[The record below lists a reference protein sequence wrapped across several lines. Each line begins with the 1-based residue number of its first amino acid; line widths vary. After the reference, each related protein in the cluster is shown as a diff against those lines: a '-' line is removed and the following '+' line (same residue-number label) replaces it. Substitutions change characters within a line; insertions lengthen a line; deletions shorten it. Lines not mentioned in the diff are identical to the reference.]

1 MNQYGNKRY
10 KCVEPFVFDGGTDL
24 EYPVQEGTVWTVLNK
39 EDDMLYIQN
48 IGSSET
54 FRLSKELI
62 KRHFK
67 LEKDVDFEGF
77 DYMELVPYFNLEQK
91 QESILGIEGFN
102 APEEMEQIFFLGTQ
116 KIKVSTSK
124 KEEVERIKLENFITK
139 ALQAKS
145 EDSIKVRED
154 LNRFLDKLIETG
166 SKYIAGDTIN
176 MFKAI
181 RSIES
186 DSEFSYW
193 FVHNIQALW
202 I

>member
-10 KCVEPFVFDGGTDL
+10 KCVEPFVFDGGTDW
-24 EYPVQEGTVWTVLNK
+24 EYKVQEGTVWTVLNK
-39 EDDMLYIQN
+39 EDDVFYIQS

-62 KRHFK
+62 KKHFK

-91 QESILGIEGFN
+91 QESILGIEGVTV
-102 APEEMEQIFFLGTQ
+102 PEEMEQIFYLGTQ
-116 KIKVSTSK
+116 TFKVSTSE
-124 KEEVERIKLENFITK
+124 KEVVERIKLENFIIESLQTK
-139 ALQAKS
+139 N
-145 EDSIKVRED
+145 EDSIKVRKD

-166 SKYIAGDTIN
+166 SEYIVGDTIN

-193 FVHNIQALW
+193 FIHNIEALW

>member
-1 MNQYGNKRY
+1 MNQY
-10 KCVEPFVFDGGTDL
+10 E
-24 EYPVQEGTVWTVLNK
+24 
-39 EDDMLYIQN
+39 
-48 IGSSET
+48 
-54 FRLSKELI
+54 
-62 KRHFK
+62 
-67 LEKDVDFEGF
+67 FEGF

-91 QESILGIEGFN
+91 QENILGIEDFT
-102 APEEMEQIFFLGTQ
+102 ASEEMEQIFFLGTQ
-116 KIKVSTSK
+116 RFKVSTSN
-124 KEEVERIKLENFITK
+124 KEEVERIKLENFIMET
-139 ALQAKS
+139 LQAKN
-145 EDSIKVRED
+145 EDSIKVRKD

-166 SKYIAGDTIN
+166 SEYIVGDTIN

>member
-1 MNQYGNKRY
+1 MNQYENKRY

-24 EYPVQEGTVWTVLNK
+24 EYSVQEDTEWTVLNK
-39 EDDMLYIQN
+39 ENDMLHIQR
-48 IGSSET
+48 ISRSEI
-54 FRLSKELI
+54 FRLPKELFD
-62 KRHFK
+62 KHFK
-67 LEKDVDFEGF
+67 FEKDVDFVGF

-91 QESILGIEGFN
+91 QESILGIEDVTV
-102 APEEMEQIFFLGTQ
+102 PEEMEQIFYLGTQ
-116 KIKVSTSK
+116 TFKVSTSE
-124 KEEVERIKLENFITK
+124 KEVVERIKLENFIIESLQTK
-139 ALQAKS
+139 N
-145 EDSIKVRED
+145 EDSIKVRKD

-166 SKYIAGDTIN
+166 SEYIVGDTIN

-193 FVHNIQALW
+193 FIHNIEALW

>member
-1 MNQYGNKRY
+1 MNQY
-10 KCVEPFVFDGGTDL
+10 
-24 EYPVQEGTVWTVLNK
+24 
-39 EDDMLYIQN
+39 
-48 IGSSET
+48 
-54 FRLSKELI
+54 
-62 KRHFK
+62 
-67 LEKDVDFEGF
+67 DFEGF

-91 QESILGIEGFN
+91 QESLGIGDFN
-102 APEEMEQIFFLGTQ
+102 VPEEMEQTFFLGTQ
-116 KIKVSTSK
+116 RFKVSTSK
-124 KEEVERIKLENFITK
+124 KEEVERIKLENFITE
-139 ALQAKS
+139 ALQSKN
-145 EDSIKVRED
+145 EDSIKVRKD

-166 SKYIAGDTIN
+166 SEYIAEDTIN

>member
-1 MNQYGNKRY
+1 MNQY
-10 KCVEPFVFDGGTDL
+10 
-24 EYPVQEGTVWTVLNK
+24 
-39 EDDMLYIQN
+39 
-48 IGSSET
+48 
-54 FRLSKELI
+54 EL
-62 KRHFK
+62 
-67 LEKDVDFEGF
+67 EGF

-91 QESILGIEGFN
+91 QENILEIEDVTV
-102 APEEMEQIFFLGTQ
+102 PEEIEQIFYLGTQ
-116 KIKVSTSK
+116 TFKVSTSN
-124 KEEVERIKLENFITK
+124 KEEVERIKLENFIMET
-139 ALQAKS
+139 LQAKN
-145 EDSIKVRED
+145 EDSIKVRKD

-166 SKYIAGDTIN
+166 SEYIVEDTIN